1 MLPSFA
7 RQRDSKTLGGF
18 IVLAWPIFQLQSG
31 VPARYDGGVA
41 AQMGQAGG

>member
-18 IVLAWPIFQLQSG
+18 IVIAWPIFQPHSG
-31 VPARYDGGVA
+31 ISSQYNGGVA